1 MRRRLFQK
9 RRDIRLEVQPAVLE
23 RWHLAYLKRFAK
35 RHRGL
40 LYLLLVTLGLQ
51 VLLEICLPAY
61 SHFMIREVNA
71 LLDFQVA
78 SLHLSALTLGFMFYL
93 GAAFVYLWIE
103 KSIVVILL
111 NELREHWYRVALY
124 LPQQSLASRDRAKLI
139 AKFTYHFSL
148 VQMGLAAS
156 VGGAL
161 RWSLNTIALAA
172 LTFLISPSLLLIVL
186 ASVPISLGLAAVG
199 YAIGRSYLSREA
211 ALSTAIITNISEN
224 LDQATL
230 LQRQAREEKAIA
242 ELSSL
247 VELDSAFK
255 VRRYLWLE
263 FGYRIIFTLLTLG
276 AAGISILLLLN
287 PSFQINSLYTGSS
300 LTAGIVLA
308 YLARQLY
315 LSLHVGLYLVPTKI
329 GLILSLPDPE
339 VAALRQDRLGDFT
352 SISFSS
358 RKVKLIPY
366 TEYLHNVSLSF
377 ECGKRYLIYGHNRVG
392 KSRLAALLAGE
403 ATQKGKPWIVRMD
416 GRRYRYGAWR
426 RWSRRCYLATGSSS
440 GATIGELLTGLP
452 RIELTEQH
460 INELTSVIEK
470 TPALHFLNDLPKF
483 TATPVD
489 KAPFTPAELAL
500 CNLASCLIRQTRL
513 IVIDNVVMD
522 LPDERI
528 KNLISVLNER
538 LTGSSIVCFAHNP
551 VNWIPFTTTYELTSA
566 NLTAR

>member
-1 MRRRLFQK
+1 MITTSPTATVDSTVRRRLFQK

-78 SLHLSALTLGFMFYL
+78 SLHLGALTLGFMFYL

-124 LPQQSLASRDRAKLI
+124 LHQQSLASRDRAKLI

-148 VQMGLAAS
+148 VQMGFAAS

-186 ASVPISLGLAAVG
+186 ASVPVSLGLAAVG

-287 PSFQINSLYTGSS
+287 PSFQINSFFIFLNRRS
-300 LTAGIVLA
+300 LRAFV
-308 YLARQLY
+308 QL
-315 LSLHVGLYLVPTKI
+315 LCCLWQWI
-329 GLILSLPDPE
+329 GF
-339 VAALRQDRLGDFT
+339 LGKFC
-352 SISFSS
+352 
-358 RKVKLIPY
+358 L
-366 TEYLHNVSLSF
+366 
-377 ECGKRYLIYGHNRVG
+377 
-392 KSRLAALLAGE
+392 
-403 ATQKGKPWIVRMD
+403 
-416 GRRYRYGAWR
+416 
-426 RWSRRCYLATGSSS
+426 
-440 GATIGELLTGLP
+440 LP
-452 RIELTEQH
+452 RIM
-460 INELTSVIEK
+460 SG
-470 TPALHFLNDLPKF
+470 
-483 TATPVD
+483 
-489 KAPFTPAELAL
+489 
-500 CNLASCLIRQTRL
+500 
-513 IVIDNVVMD
+513 
-522 LPDERI
+522 
-528 KNLISVLNER
+528 VLYM
-538 LTGSSIVCFAHNP
+538 TICFCEA
-551 VNWIPFTTTYELTSA
+551 IG
-566 NLTAR
+566 